1 MVCDIVIAGS
11 MLYYL
16 RWSRKVLR
24 GKATIVLVTRI
35 LKLTVESGL
44 LCAAVLTVS
53 LTLFVVLPH
62 TEWYILPAMIVSK
75 LYSNSLLAV
84 RSGMVRP

>member
-1 MVCDIVIAGS
+1 MIIAGS

-44 LCAAVLTVS
+44 LCAVVFTIGLI
-53 LTLFVVLPH
+53 LFLVLPQ
-62 TEWYILPAMIVSK
+62 TEWYILPAMIASK

-84 RSGMVRP
+84 RPEMLRS